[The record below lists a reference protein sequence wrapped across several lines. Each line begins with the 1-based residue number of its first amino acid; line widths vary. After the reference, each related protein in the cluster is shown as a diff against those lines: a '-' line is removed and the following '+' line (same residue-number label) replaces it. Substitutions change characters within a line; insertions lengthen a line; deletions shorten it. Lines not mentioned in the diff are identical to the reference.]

1 MNRSTSRDRGR
12 RFRLLTATGAG
23 LLLVP
28 LAAACGSGDS
38 GGSGPIKI
46 GVPAPL
52 SGDSASAGQDILA
65 AARVAAAEINKAGG
79 VDGRDIE
86 IVEADDQ
93 CSAQQGAQA
102 AQKLLNSGVVAVA
115 GGYCSGAAVPAIPI
129 YGRRNVPFVL
139 DASTNPSLTDTGKGK
154 VFRTCGRDDN
164 QGLVAAKFMTGQLRA
179 RRIALLHDNT
189 TYAKGLADAAANS
202 VKRLGGQ
209 VVYQDALQPGQSDYS
224 PVLTKVAS
232 TKPDVLYF
240 TGYFAE
246 AGLLM
251 KQRRQLGL
259 TFTLMGGDATTD
271 STVLKTAGSAADGY
285 IATTAPLA
293 KDLPAAATTMIEAAR
308 ADAAD
313 APPWWVAEIT
323 GHDRRAA
330 DLAVLTLTPE
340 RPLPFRPGQHVTVQ
354 TPRWPRV
361 WRSYWIANAPRPDG
375 TLCLHVRARPA
386 GWVSGALVRHTAPGD
401 SVLVGPA
408 AGAMPLDPDPD
419 RGLLLIGG
427 GTGLAPMKALA
438 EQAVATDPDRDV
450 HLIVGARTE
459 ADLYDLADLRLLES
473 SGARLRVV
481 PVPSRSSGASAGES
495 QGGAPGEPP
504 GESRGESVGDARGDA
519 RGEWRGR
526 LPDVLPGFLD
536 GVDRWR
542 DRAAYVAG
550 PPPFVRDTV
559 DALHRHGMP
568 LTQVHHDPLTTEESD
583 ARAVTSPRALVE
595 SPSSARRPDRTTRSP
610 VPPR

>member
-1 MNRSTSRDRGR
+1 MTRSTSRDRGR

-23 LLLVP
+23 LVLVP

-38 GGSGPIKI
+38 GGSGAIRI

-65 AARVAAAEINKAGG
+65 AAKVAAAEINQAGG
-79 VDGRDIE
+79 VDGRDVQ

-202 VKRLGGQ
+202 VKQFGGQ

-251 KQRRQLGL
+251 KQRKQLGL

-271 STVLKTAGSAADGY
+271 STVLKTAGPAADGY

-293 KDLPAAATTMIEAAR
+293 KDLPAAAAFVSAYKAANKADPGPFSVYEYDAVKVVAKAVDDAGSTKGADITEALHKIK
-308 ADAAD
+308 DF
-313 APPWWVAEIT
+313 PGIT
-323 GHDRRAA
+323 GPITFDDKGDRT
-330 DLAVLTLTPE
+330 D
-340 RPLPFRPGQHVTVQ
+340 PLYITV
-354 TPRWPRV
+354 RV
-361 WRSYWIANAPRPDG
+361 RN
-375 TLCLHVRARPA
+375 
-386 GWVSGALVRHTAPGD
+386 GAFTAHKK
-401 SVLVGPA
+401 
-408 AGAMPLDPDPD
+408 LDKS
-419 RGLLLIGG
+419 G
-427 GTGLAPMKALA
+427 GT
-438 EQAVATDPDRDV
+438 
-450 HLIVGARTE
+450 
-459 ADLYDLADLRLLES
+459 
-473 SGARLRVV
+473 
-481 PVPSRSSGASAGES
+481 
-495 QGGAPGEPP
+495 
-504 GESRGESVGDARGDA
+504 
-519 RGEWRGR
+519 W
-526 LPDVLPGFLD
+526 
-536 GVDRWR
+536 
-542 DRAAYVAG
+542 
-550 PPPFVRDTV
+550 V
-559 DALHRHGMP
+559 DAK
-568 LTQVHHDPLTTEESD
+568 
-583 ARAVTSPRALVE
+583 
-595 SPSSARRPDRTTRSP
+595 SS
-610 VPPR
+610 